1 MHIARYAIL
10 LLLTSLVL
18 LNCGD
23 KDSSTEPTIP
33 DPIASFTESGEPVTP
48 ATIVFQN
55 SSQYADSYLWR
66 FGDGDSTTITNPT
79 HTYDSHG
86 NYSVSLVA
94 RNSATNRSNTFY
106 KMLIIT
112 PGRVFIS
119 SVRID
124 DIPADSM
131 EFGPGFSNSQ
141 LVDDLFY

>member
-55 SSQYADSYLWR
+55 SSQYADSYLWTAIRLPLLIPPTPTIHTVITR
-66 FGDGDSTTITNPT
+66 FHWWQEIPQ
-79 HTYDSHG
+79 
-86 NYSVSLVA
+86 
-94 RNSATNRSNTFY
+94 
-106 KMLIIT
+106 
-112 PGRVFIS
+112 
-119 SVRID
+119 RID
-124 DIPADSM
+124 PI
-131 EFGPGFSNSQ
+131 
-141 LVDDLFY
+141 LFIKC